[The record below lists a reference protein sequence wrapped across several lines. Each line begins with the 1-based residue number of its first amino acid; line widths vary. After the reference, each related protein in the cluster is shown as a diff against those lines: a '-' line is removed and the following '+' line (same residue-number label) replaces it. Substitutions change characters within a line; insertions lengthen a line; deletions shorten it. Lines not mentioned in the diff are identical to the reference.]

1 MDLAALSPQEV
12 SKPSQSEDPSRHY
25 VLFRMDQQHYALPL
39 DHVIRA
45 VRMVAFTTVPD
56 VPDSVLGV
64 INMSGQIVPV
74 IDLRRLFGQ
83 TGKHPELQDV
93 LLIVQTQS
101 QTAAIVV
108 DEVLDVL
115 EFTSKQVQSPPTA
128 VSQSRFVAGAVQQE
142 DILILVLN
150 DFRLL
155 PNNGERMVDGLT
167 PLESPAMSGGDDFN
181 KDATPDR
188 KDEGKAPRF
197 RTGLTR

>member
-12 SKPSQSEDPSRHY
+12 SKPSQSEDRSRHY

-101 QTAAIVV
+101 QTVAIVV

-128 VSQSRFVAGAVQQE
+128 VSQSRFVAGAVQHD

-155 PNNGERMVDGLT
+155 PNNDERMVDGLT
-167 PLESPAMSGGDDFN
+167 
-181 KDATPDR
+181 R
-188 KDEGKAPRF
+188 
-197 RTGLTR
+197 

>member
-12 SKPSQSEDPSRHY
+12 TKPSQSEDPSRHY
-25 VLFRMDQQHYALPL
+25 VLFTMDQQHYALPL

-45 VRMVAFTTVPD
+45 VRVVAFTPVPD

-83 TGKHPELQDV
+83 AGKHPELQDV

-101 QTAAIVV
+101 QTVAIVV

-115 EFTSKQVQSPPTA
+115 QFTSKQVQSPPTA

-155 PNNGERMVDGLT
+155 PNNGVERVDRLT
-167 PLESPAMSGGDDFN
+167 PLKSPAIHGGDDIN
-181 KDATPDR
+181 KDAMPNK
-188 KDEGKAPRF
+188 KDEGKHGSF
-197 RTGLTR
+197 